1 MSARRILLC
10 LLLLGVPAPVRV
22 HALPLSV
29 DIQADF
35 ENALADFD
43 EAQQL
48 QLDRPDR
55 ARRLFRSAARRF
67 DNIVSAGVVNGKL
80 EFNLANCH
88 LQAGDVGRAILHYR
102 RAQRLIP
109 GNVMLTDNLA
119 VARSRCLTAIPPTP
133 RSAFLRSVFF
143 WHYQTSV
150 AGRTKTALL
159 AYIAVWILLI
169 LYSFGQAARPTG
181 TVRPAS
187 TAGRTSIVGSTFHT
201 IFPRRTVCVAAV
213 ACAVL
218 AGAAGVS
225 VGLTDWSDRN
235 VPEGV
240 VTTMD
245 VAVYKGPGAGYKR
258 QFEQPLQP
266 GAEFT
271 LRERRGVWC
280 KIELA
285 DGKSGW
291 IETAQMELVPNDHG
305 SGRPPRRP

>member
-1 MSARRILLC
+1 MGYARRIVNGLF
-10 LLLLGVPAPVRV
+10 LLGVLAPLGVY
-22 HALPLSV
+22 ASPPSV
-29 DIQADF
+29 GLRADF
-35 ENALADFD
+35 DMALADFD

-55 ARRLFRSAARRF
+55 ARHLFRSAARRF
-67 DNIVSAGVVNGKL
+67 DSIVAAGVVNGRL
-80 EFNLANCH
+80 EYNLANCH

-102 RAQRLIP
+102 RAERLIP
-109 GNVMLTDNLA
+109 GNEMLADNLA

-150 AGRTKTALL
+150 AGRAKTALL
-159 AYIAVWILLI
+159 AYIAVWVLLI
-169 LYSFGQAARPTG
+169 LYSFGQATRPAG
-181 TVRPAS
+181 AVRPAS

-201 IFPRRTVCVAAV
+201 IFPRRMVCVAAV
-213 ACAVL
+213 VCAVL
-218 AGAAGVS
+218 AATAGVS
-225 VGLTDWSDRN
+225 VGMTRWSDRN
-235 VPEGV
+235 IPEGV
-240 VTTMD
+240 ITSMD
-245 VAVYKGPGAGYKR
+245 VAVYKGPGGGYKR

-271 LRERRGVWC
+271 LRERRGGWC

-291 IETAQMELVPNDHG
+291 IETTQVELVPDDNV
-305 SGRPPRRP
+305 

>member
-1 MSARRILLC
+1 MGYARHVVNGLFLLVV
-10 LLLLGVPAPVRV
+10 LAPTRVYGSPA
-22 HALPLSV
+22 SV
-29 DIQADF
+29 DLRADF
-35 ENALADFD
+35 DTALADFD

-55 ARRLFRSAARRF
+55 ARNLFRSAARRF
-67 DNIVSAGVVNGKL
+67 DSIVAAGVVNGRL
-80 EFNLANCH
+80 EYNLANCH

-109 GNVMLTDNLA
+109 GNEMLADNLA

-150 AGRTKTALL
+150 GGRTKTALL
-159 AYIAVWILLI
+159 AYIAVWVLLI
-169 LYSFGQAARPTG
+169 LYDPSRRREPTDKATPATRVSYHRARA
-181 TVRPAS
+181 RCS
-187 TAGRTSIVGSTFHT
+187 
-201 IFPRRTVCVAAV
+201 VAAV
-213 ACAVL
+213 VCAVL
-218 AGAAGVS
+218 AATAGIS
-225 VGLTDWSDRN
+225 VGMTHWSDRN
-235 VPEGV
+235 IPEGV
-240 VTTMD
+240 VTAMD
-245 VAVYKGPGAGYKR
+245 VAVYKGPGGGYKR

-271 LRERRGVWC
+271 LRERRGGWC

-291 IETAQMELVPNDHG
+291 IEIAQMELVPHDNV
-305 SGRPPRRP
+305 

>member
-1 MSARRILLC
+1 MSARHILNG
-10 LLLLGVPAPVRV
+10 LLLLGVLAPACAYASP
-22 HALPLSV
+22 PSV
-29 DIQADF
+29 DLRTDF

-43 EAQQL
+43 EAQRL

-55 ARRLFRSAARRF
+55 ARHLFRSAAQRF
-67 DNIVSAGVVNGKL
+67 DGIVAAGVVNGRL
-80 EFNLANCH
+80 EYNLANCY

-109 GNVMLTDNLA
+109 GNEMLADNLA

-133 RSAFLRSVFF
+133 RSVFLRSVFF

-150 AGRTKTALL
+150 GGRTKTALL
-159 AYIAVWILLI
+159 AYIAVWILLT
-169 LYSFGQAARPTG
+169 LCNSSRGREPADKTTPATRLSYYRARA
-181 TVRPAS
+181 RCS
-187 TAGRTSIVGSTFHT
+187 
-201 IFPRRTVCVAAV
+201 VAAV
-213 ACAVL
+213 VCAVL
-218 AGAAGVS
+218 AAGAGVS
-225 VGLTDWSDRN
+225 VGMTHWSDRN
-235 VPEGV
+235 VPAGV
-240 VTTMD
+240 VTAMD

-271 LRERRGVWC
+271 LRERRGGWS

-291 IETAQMELVPNDHG
+291 IETAHLELVPDDTEKE
-305 SGRPPRRP
+305 RA